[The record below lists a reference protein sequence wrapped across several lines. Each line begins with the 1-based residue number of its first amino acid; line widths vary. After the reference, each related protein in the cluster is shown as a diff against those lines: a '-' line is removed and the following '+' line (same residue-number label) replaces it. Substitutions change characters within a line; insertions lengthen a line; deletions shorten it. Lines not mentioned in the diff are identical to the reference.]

1 MVQGRVVRPLMMGGH
16 PSSSSKEQLQEN
28 HQPHRKSSKRRPS
41 DRRRSQ
47 DDMHILHMG
56 KGSDLSRYSSRRYDR
71 PKKKK
76 SSTMSRMKSIFSF
89 GSSMDKFRQTDDNKF
104 YPSSDTNVDY
114 MESQGRHGNNNSR
127 LRKRD
132 HRLSPQEIRR
142 PFVVPSFA
150 TLSQR
155 ADLWIITAV
164 SSCVSLASL
173 AQLLSAS
180 KDTLSSPNRKFAFS
194 TSVIS
199 FIIAFALGAAFR
211 YAPFRHSVTR
221 SRSIIS
227 PPSRRLD
234 FYGSPIIA
242 GIRTAISQSY
252 ISIELLL
259 VSILSLFW
267 TIAIPII
274 VDGINHIGGQG
285 QDPLAV
291 FGMEIWNAN
300 LFYSSWISAILIGYI
315 YIELLTS
322 TDRYGTMPSSSSTSS
337 GASSWKEN
345 TFSKRWVLLTLSS
358 IVVLS
363 SSVTVYGS
371 NLCDGDILK
380 GTVYCR
386 KALLGILVGGFV
398 QLVCC
403 CCVGVLYRIRNMG
416 YTSSSSSSYYYDSR
430 GRRRK
435 VNKRQ
440 MMKKMSVWKREK
452 YSLYFGI
459 ISLIV
464 QSINVALLTDPI
476 GGGPGNSSGSLYFAS
491 WVSFFLVFEMCLR
504 YLELHT
510 TSTGR
515 KVKRKSDKAS
525 APDDTDHSDVT
536 FASEEE
542 EELPPEE
549 QSTVMR
555 ILRNGSMGSRSS
567 SGAPVYEEVD
577 SFSAESPR
585 YAIMPQASYR
595 VQPPPPAP
603 SPPENNTT
611 REALRPQIE
620 PEEETKTS
628 PNSSSRDFLNE
639 SVKDFSIGS
648 RKSSPDPSGDRPRAL
663 PPYSVGSASDDISN
677 DELFQQVSQAQS
689 YVTQESNV
697 SEELD
702 EPRIFIPQHYDV
714 MQGSR
719 HNLNNSSNLSPLNE
733 DSKEGR
739 RSSDSQL
746 RSRSG
751 SERSASRSGSER
763 SGSRQSGSRQSGS
776 RQSGSYHS
784 GSRQSGS
791 YQNGSRQ
798 SGSKYS
804 SEESQELEQIPPPPV
819 YRPTKA
825 VRQKSQSSLRSKSK
839 SKSRSRSGSRGK
851 SRNGSRESRRSRSRG
866 NPDVY
871 TDSDHDSAEG
881 SPPPTISD
889 SGKSHRSNLS
899 GFSQGS
905 PATQSRSKS
914 TKSGKKNGPPP
925 PPFQREVDE
934 PPPQYFADKQNRRP
948 VTSVFTKSG
957 SFGDESVVSD
967 PTLDACFHNVPAPV
981 PTRNTA
987 SAQIPRNRS
996 DPSFDKDK
1004 SVTSSPPEGSRS
1016 SGQYRRSSS
1025 DELPPSEEN
1034 VPNGS
1039 EGSGNEQVDNIV
1051 AAALAYAE
1059 KTHSLSSV
1067 PQGSSPAPQSHKAK
1081 KRQSGSSRRRRRK
1094 SDPEIRASQTSGAS
1108 SGFGSAVGSAA
1119 VSGASLHS
1127 FYSGDKPNEKT
1138 SQEDLGD
1145 SIRSNPT
1152 IPSVADMVSA
1162 ALAYAEESRGRGRG
1176 AAQKPAEK
1184 SEKSQ
1189 SSSKHSSKHT
1199 KSVGSM
1205 FSDSDYDSG
1214 ADEKSEFDC

>member
-1 MVQGRVVRPLMMGGH
+1 
-16 PSSSSKEQLQEN
+16 
-28 HQPHRKSSKRRPS
+28 
-41 DRRRSQ
+41 
-47 DDMHILHMG
+47 
-56 KGSDLSRYSSRRYDR
+56 
-71 PKKKK
+71 
-76 SSTMSRMKSIFSF
+76 
-89 GSSMDKFRQTDDNKF
+89 
-104 YPSSDTNVDY
+104 
-114 MESQGRHGNNNSR
+114 
-127 LRKRD
+127 
-132 HRLSPQEIRR
+132 
-142 PFVVPSFA
+142 
-150 TLSQR
+150 
-155 ADLWIITAV
+155 
-164 SSCVSLASL
+164 
-173 AQLLSAS
+173 
-180 KDTLSSPNRKFAFS
+180 
-194 TSVIS
+194 
-199 FIIAFALGAAFR
+199 
-211 YAPFRHSVTR
+211 
-221 SRSIIS
+221 
-227 PPSRRLD
+227 
-234 FYGSPIIA
+234 
-242 GIRTAISQSY
+242 
-252 ISIELLL
+252 
-259 VSILSLFW
+259 
-267 TIAIPII
+267 
-274 VDGINHIGGQG
+274 
-285 QDPLAV
+285 
-291 FGMEIWNAN
+291 
-300 LFYSSWISAILIGYI
+300 
-315 YIELLTS
+315 
-322 TDRYGTMPSSSSTSS
+322 
-337 GASSWKEN
+337 
-345 TFSKRWVLLTLSS
+345 
-358 IVVLS
+358 
-363 SSVTVYGS
+363 
-371 NLCDGDILK
+371 
-380 GTVYCR
+380 
-386 KALLGILVGGFV
+386 
-398 QLVCC
+398 
-403 CCVGVLYRIRNMG
+403 
-416 YTSSSSSSYYYDSR
+416 
-430 GRRRK
+430 
-435 VNKRQ
+435 
-440 MMKKMSVWKREK
+440 MSV
-452 YSLYFGI
+452 
-459 ISLIV
+459 
-464 QSINVALLTDPI
+464 
-476 GGGPGNSSGSLYFAS
+476 
-491 WVSFFLVFEMCLR
+491 
-504 YLELHT
+504 
-510 TSTGR
+510 
-515 KVKRKSDKAS
+515 KAS

-611 REALRPQIE
+611 REASLRPQIE

-648 RKSSPDPSGDRPRAL
+648 RKSSSPDPSGDRPRAL
-663 PPYSVGSASDDISN
+663 PAYSVGSASDDISN
-677 DELFQQVSQAQS
+677 DELFQEVSRAQS
-689 YVTQESNV
+689 YVTQDSKV

-702 EPRIFIPQHYDV
+702 EPRIFIPQQYDV

-719 HNLNNSSNLSPLNE
+719 HNLNSSSNLSPLNE

-751 SERSASRSGSER
+751 SERSASRSGSEH
-763 SGSRQSGSRQSGS
+763 SGSRQSGS
-776 RQSGSYHS
+776 RQSGSY
-784 GSRQSGS
+784 QS
-791 YQNGSRQ
+791 GSRQ

-851 SRNGSRESRRSRSRG
+851 SRNGSRESRRSKSRG

-914 TKSGKKNGPPP
+914 TRSGKKKNGPPP
-925 PPFQREVDE
+925 PPFQREFDE
-934 PPPQYFADKQNRRP
+934 SPQPQYFSDKQNRRP

-1094 SDPEIRASQTSGAS
+1094 SDPEIRESQTSGAS
-1108 SGFGSAVGSAA
+1108 SGLGSAA

-1152 IPSVADMVSA
+1152 LPSVADMVSA

-1176 AAQKPAEK
+1176 AAQKPATEK

-1205 FSDSDYDSG
+1205 FSDSDYDSE